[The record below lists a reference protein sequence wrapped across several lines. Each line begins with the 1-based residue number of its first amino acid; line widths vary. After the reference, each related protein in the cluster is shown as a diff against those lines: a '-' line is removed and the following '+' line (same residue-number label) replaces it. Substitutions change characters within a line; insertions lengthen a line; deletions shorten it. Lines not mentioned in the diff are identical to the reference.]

1 MTTATTHTVSAA
13 AFLFGDEKDSVKALA
28 AAIKEEGVVGAA
40 TSGLGTLSRT
50 ALRAVGDHVAEVAH
64 DLIDLDFDDIIV
76 DGWRKFAALHAAAE
90 RTCAEGGSSEVV
102 DLASHSIT
110 SKHTPRV
117 ELEIDGA
124 PVATLKF
131 ELSLTFTLKAVVATV
146 SEGYLVQLH
155 AGLVDVEGSLTAAG
169 RVLAK
174 RSGHFDLRLLIRLGD
189 GVPLLVDR
197 GAETTVASSGTVAR
211 PGVSIAPRT
220 VTITG
225 ATVTATPRCPSR
237 GPAPGGGP
245 RVLPAPVVEVEP
257 VEPGESR
264 ATTYTATET

>member
-64 DLIDLDFDDIIV
+64 DLVDLDFDDIIV

-110 SKHTPRV
+110 STHTPRV
-117 ELEIDGA
+117 ELEIDGS
-124 PVATLKF
+124 PVATLTF
-131 ELSLTFTLKAVVATV
+131 ELSLTFTIRAVVATV
-146 SEGYLVQLH
+146 NEGRLVRLG
-155 AGLVDVEGSLTAAG
+155 AGLVDVQGSLTAAG
-169 RVLAK
+169 KQLAK

-189 GVPLLVDR
+189 GIPLLLDH
-197 GAETTVASSGTVAR
+197 GLETAAAPSGIAAR
-211 PGVSIAPRT
+211 PGVSITPQT

-225 ATVTATPRCPSR
+225 SRVTATPHCPSR
-237 GPAPGGGP
+237 GPAAGSD
-245 RVLPAPVVEVEP
+245 RVLPAPAVEVEA
-257 VEPGESR
+257 VEPGTSGMPDPTDSES
-264 ATTYTATET
+264 